1 MLHRLG
7 CSPHR
12 PGILFFLCLCIIL
25 AGCSKS
31 EAPEKTN
38 TVEFTVVSG
47 TDIPKELQE
56 LIKERQKNSFELTF
70 SDNGCLYVIKGYGK
84 QSSGGYSIV
93 IHDFYQSGDCLYS
106 DTELYG
112 PKKDE
117 PVSGAPSYPY
127 IVIKTE
133 YRENPVVFD

>member
-1 MLHRLG
+1 MLHRFG
-7 CSPHR
+7 CSLLHT
-12 PGILFFLCLCIIL
+12 GILFSLCLCVIL
-25 AGCSKS
+25 TGCSKS
-31 EAPEKTN
+31 DTPKKTN
-38 TVEFTVVSG
+38 AVEFTVVSG

-56 LIKERQKNSFELTF
+56 LIKEREKNAFELTF
-70 SDNGCLYVIKGYGK
+70 SDNDCLYVIKGYGK

-93 IHDFYQSGDCLYS
+93 IHDFYQSDDCLYF
-106 DTELYG
+106 DTELFG

-133 YRENPVVFD
+133 YRESPVVFD